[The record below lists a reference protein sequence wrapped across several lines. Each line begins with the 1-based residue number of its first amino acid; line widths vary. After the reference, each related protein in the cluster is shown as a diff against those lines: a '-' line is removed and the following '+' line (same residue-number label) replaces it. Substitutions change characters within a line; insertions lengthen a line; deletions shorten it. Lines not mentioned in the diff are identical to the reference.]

1 VPVFVFFA
9 GCALVALA
17 YTFIIVLT
25 TVAFNYVHPWGYTT
39 TYLITGAVLFLL
51 SVVRVTLFPT
61 PKATVRDEDE

>member
-1 VPVFVFFA
+1 MLVFFG
-9 GCALVALA
+9 GCALTLVAYA
-17 YTFIIVLT
+17 GVIVLT

>member
-1 VPVFVFFA
+1 VLVFFG
-9 GCALVALA
+9 GCALALVAYA
-17 YTFIIVLT
+17 GVIVLT